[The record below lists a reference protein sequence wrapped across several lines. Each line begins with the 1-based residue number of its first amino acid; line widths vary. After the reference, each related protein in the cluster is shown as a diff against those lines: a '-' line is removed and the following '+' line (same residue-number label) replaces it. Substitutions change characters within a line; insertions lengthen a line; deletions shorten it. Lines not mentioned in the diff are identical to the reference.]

1 MYGDFARV
9 YDRLM
14 AGVDYPA
21 WALHYRS
28 LLAGQGILEGSLLLE
43 PACGTGSLTVE
54 LAQHYQVQPSDLS
67 QEMLSVAAA
76 KARTRGL
83 NLHFLHQDMQTLR
96 SHRPA
101 DAIVCA
107 CDGVNYLLTETA
119 LNRFLRSAFTA
130 LRPQGVLAFDVS
142 SLDKLSRVLG
152 NQPQLLRE
160 NDICYIWE
168 NAWQQDSRR
177 LQLSLTLFERQA
189 DGRFLRIEEEQTQ
202 KAWAQEEL
210 VSALQAAGFE
220 GIRCTGNFTMNPPT
234 ASTQRLHFTARK
246 PQEEKL

>member
-14 AGVDYPA
+14 RDVDYAGWAAYYASLLDMAGVPA
-21 WALHYRS
+21 DGLVA
-28 LLAGQGILEGSLLLE
+28 EC
-43 PACGTGSLTVE
+43 ACGTGSLTLPLSTRYRMTGV
-54 LAQHYQVQPSDLS
+54 DIS

-76 KARTRGL
+76 RARDRGL
-83 NLHFLHQDMQTLR
+83 SLQFLHQDMQSLR
-96 SHRPA
+96 SQRPV

-119 LNRFLRSAFTA
+119 LNRFLGSAFTA

-142 SLDKLSRVLG
+142 SFDKLSRVLG

-160 NDICYIWE
+160 KDICYIWE

-189 DGRFLRIEEEQTQ
+189 DGRYLRIEEEQTQ
-202 KAWAQEEL
+202 RAWTQEEL
-210 VSALQAAGFE
+210 LSALSQAGFE
-220 GIRCTGNFTMNPPT
+220 DIRCTGNFTLNPPT
-234 ASTQRLHFTARK
+234 ATAQRLHFTARK
-246 PQEEKL
+246 PQEEKT